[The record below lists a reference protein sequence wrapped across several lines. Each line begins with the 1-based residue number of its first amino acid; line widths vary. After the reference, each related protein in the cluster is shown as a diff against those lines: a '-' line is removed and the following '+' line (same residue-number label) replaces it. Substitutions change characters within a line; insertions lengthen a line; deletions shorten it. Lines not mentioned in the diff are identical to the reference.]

1 MTEREKWGY
10 EKADSFYY
18 GMLKERARAM
28 RNMPTEAEVQL
39 WQELRDKK
47 LGLRFR
53 RQFVIGQY
61 IADFVCL
68 PLKLV
73 IEVDGCIHQE
83 QEQQEHDQQRDEW
96 LAQEGYRVQ
105 RFTNDQVLYD
115 TKKVIAGIKAMICA
129 LQNKI

>member
-1 MTEREKWGY
+1 
-10 EKADSFYY
+10 
-18 GMLKERARAM
+18 M
-28 RNMPTEAEVQL
+28 RDMPTEAEVQL

-73 IEVDGCIHQE
+73 IEVDGCVHQE
-83 QEQQEHDQQRDEW
+83 QEQQEHDQQRDKW

>member
-73 IEVDGCIHQE
+73 IEVDGC
-83 QEQQEHDQQRDEW
+83 
-96 LAQEGYRVQ
+96 
-105 RFTNDQVLYD
+105 DQVLYD
-115 TKKVIAGIKAMICA
+115 TKKVIAEIKAMICA